1 MLTFK
6 THQEGLE
13 AALCMGTRPPFFTAI
28 LLALAAVDVLSAI
41 LMLFRL

>member
-1 MLTFK
+1 MLTFS
-6 THQEGLE
+6 THRESLD

-28 LLALAAVDVLSAI
+28 LLALAAVDVFSAT